1 MSESGLHG
9 EGEFWLEEYGQA
21 KYLGGGDVARYGRE
35 AKGLAGSGVQGKHG
49 ADFPP
54 HFSLTL

>member
-21 KYLGGGDVARYGRE
+21 KYLGGGMLHDM
-35 AKGLAGSGVQGKHG
+35 AGKRR
-49 ADFPP
+49 A
-54 HFSLTL
+54 